1 MSDVL
6 AWIGAIGGLLG
17 GGAGLGFGVSGFV
30 QSRRANKIAQD
41 ARDFAESGHQLS
53 SDANNLA
60 REANR
65 IAVDAR
71 QLAEEANTISMR
83 AEARETE
90 INDVRWVGAW
100 KEPGRYILTNRGQ
113 DEAIG
118 VNATVTVDG
127 EEAHRRVD
135 SVPAGGYL
143 AFELPEAR
151 DQFLREQHQ
160 LRAAERHAAAGRY
173 GHFPIGRAATILE
186 RVVWE
191 TLLGKERVHEIQSP
205 ISDLGER

>member
-53 SDANNLA
+53 SDANDLS

-143 AFELPEAR
+143 AFELPGAR
-151 DQFLREQHQ
+151 DQFRREQAEI
-160 LRAAERHAAAGRY
+160 AAYNRHTAAGRY
-173 GHFPIGRAATILE
+173 AVYPIHMANTILE
-186 RVVWE
+186 RVVWV
-191 TLLGKERVHEIQSP
+191 TPLGKERIHDIQSP
-205 ISDLGER
+205 ISNLGEP